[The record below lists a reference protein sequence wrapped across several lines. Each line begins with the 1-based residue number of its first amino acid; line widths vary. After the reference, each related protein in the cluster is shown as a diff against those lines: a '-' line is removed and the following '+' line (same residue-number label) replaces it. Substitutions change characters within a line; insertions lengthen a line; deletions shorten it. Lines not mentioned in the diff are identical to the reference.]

1 MWIIAVAGRIGVILV
16 GAGESRRMEGIDKVF
31 APLRGRPLLDCTFGV
46 LASVPEVAEG
56 VIVLSEHGFAL
67 GQEVLTARGWSVGW
81 NLCIGGAR
89 RQDSVR
95 AGLERLGKVEWVII
109 HDAARPCVDQAMI
122 YRGLEAAKETGAAVA
137 AVPLTDT
144 IKSVDEHGQ
153 VVETLNRSTLWSVQT
168 PQVFRRSL
176 LEASVTSTDAD
187 ATDEATILERMGY
200 TVKVFRGDNGNI
212 KVTTRQDL
220 TIAEAILA
228 SRVVPEVLP
237 SA

>member
-1 MWIIAVAGRIGVILV
+1 MAGRIGVILV
-16 GAGESRRMEGIDKVF
+16 AAGVSRRMEGIDKIF

-46 LASVPEVAEG
+46 LASVPEIAEG
-56 VIVLSEHGFAL
+56 VIVLSEQGFGQ

-109 HDAARPCVDQAMI
+109 HDAARPCVDRAII
-122 YRGLEAAKETGAAVA
+122 YRGLEAATKTGAAVA
-137 AVPLTDT
+137 AIPVTDT
-144 IKSVDEHGQ
+144 IKSVGEEGQ
-153 VVETLNRSTLWSVQT
+153 VVQTLNRSTLWSIQT

-176 LEASVTSTDAD
+176 LEASIAESGAD
-187 ATDEATILERMGY
+187 ATDEATILERMGH
-200 TVKVFRGDNGNI
+200 TVQIFQGDVGNI
-212 KVTTRQDL
+212 KVTTPQDL
-220 TIAEAILA
+220 AIAEAILA

>member
-1 MWIIAVAGRIGVILV
+1 M
-16 GAGESRRMEGIDKVF
+16 
-31 APLRGRPLLDCTFGV
+31 
-46 LASVPEVAEG
+46 PEIAEG
-56 VIVLSEHGFAL
+56 VIVLSEQGFGQ

-109 HDAARPCVDQAMI
+109 HDAARPCVERAII
-122 YRGLEAAKETGAAVA
+122 YRGLEAATKTGAAVSA
-137 AVPLTDT
+137 IPVTDT
-144 IKSVDEHGQ
+144 IKSVGEEGQ
-153 VVETLNRSTLWSVQT
+153 VVQTLNRSTLWSVQT

-176 LEASVTSTDAD
+176 LEASIAESGAD
-187 ATDEATILERMGY
+187 ATDEATILERMGH
-200 TVKVFRGDNGNI
+200 TVQIFQGDVGNI
-212 KVTTRQDL
+212 KVTTPQDL
-220 TIAEAILA
+220 AIAEAILA

>member
-1 MWIIAVAGRIGVILV
+1 MWSVALVGRIGVILV
-16 GAGESRRMEGIDKVF
+16 AAGESRRMEGIDKVF

-56 VIVLSEHGFAL
+56 VIVLSEQGFAQ

-81 NLCIGGAR
+81 NLCLGGVR

-95 AGLERLGKVEWVII
+95 AGLKRLGKVEWVII
-109 HDAARPCVDQAMI
+109 HDAARPCVDQATI

-137 AVPLTDT
+137 AVPVTDT
-144 IKSVDEHGQ
+144 IKSVGEQGQ
-153 VVETLNRSTLWSVQT
+153 VLETLNRSPLWSVQT
-168 PQVFRRSL
+168 PQVFRRNL
-176 LEASVTSTDAD
+176 LEASIAYTDAD
-187 ATDEATILERMGY
+187 VTDEATILERMGH
-200 TVKVFRGDNGNI
+200 TVKIFQGDEGNI

-220 TIAEAILA
+220 AIAEAILA
-228 SRVVPEVLP
+228 SRVVAEVLP

>member
-1 MWIIAVAGRIGVILV
+1 MAGRIGVILV
-16 GAGESRRMEGIDKVF
+16 AAGVSRRMEGIDKIF

-46 LASVPEVAEG
+46 LASVPEIAEG
-56 VIVLSEHGFAL
+56 VIVLSEQGFGQ

-81 NLCIGGAR
+81 NLCLGGAR

-109 HDAARPCVDQAMI
+109 HDAARPCVDRAII
-122 YRGLEAAKETGAAVA
+122 YRGLEAATKTGAAVA
-137 AVPLTDT
+137 AIPVTDT
-144 IKSVDEHGQ
+144 IKSVGEEGQ
-153 VVETLNRSTLWSVQT
+153 VVQTLNRSTLWSIQT

-176 LEASVTSTDAD
+176 LEASIAESGAD
-187 ATDEATILERMGY
+187 ATDEATILERMGH
-200 TVKVFRGDNGNI
+200 TVQIFQGDVGNI
-212 KVTTRQDL
+212 KVTTPQDL
-220 TIAEAILA
+220 AIAEAILA